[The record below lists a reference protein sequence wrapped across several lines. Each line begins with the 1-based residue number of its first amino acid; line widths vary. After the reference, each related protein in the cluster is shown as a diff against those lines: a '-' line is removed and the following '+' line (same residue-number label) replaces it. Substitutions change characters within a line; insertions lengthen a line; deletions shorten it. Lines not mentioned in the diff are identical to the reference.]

1 MDPTGESFAA
11 FCSFPLIFCH
21 DPSYSPSSEWFNK
34 TKHIRGTG
42 NFTESEARYLN
53 ALTCKYLAHYAG
65 KGEVKSGKVL
75 MAFTTEKVWSG
86 DKGMIGQQKSIEDSL
101 FTSLSALRT
110 HTEAKLPPGKL
121 KILAESMASATDK
134 WVRDAHH
141 FFSDDLKNL
150 SEVGLSKVQVLVL
163 ISEYLIIISDVIWTH
178 MQKVM
183 QFTINTNMAD
193 FTTRVIW
200 VNLLVHQEM
209 AKFTEGSNMKYNPQ
223 LGMAYQR
230 FLTKEFGQIE
240 VSKILGAVDKV
251 ESSVKAAVD
260 TSLTAKKAA
269 ADAKGEA
276 HKVSMALD
284 GIKTRL
290 GVVEKRK

>member
-1 MDPTGESFAA
+1 M
-11 FCSFPLIFCH
+11 
-21 DPSYSPSSEWFNK
+21 
-34 TKHIRGTG
+34 
-42 NFTESEARYLN
+42 
-53 ALTCKYLAHYAG
+53 
-65 KGEVKSGKVL
+65 
-75 MAFTTEKVWSG
+75 
-86 DKGMIGQQKSIEDSL
+86 GQG
-101 FTSLSALRT
+101 R
-110 HTEAKLPPGKL
+110 
-121 KILAESMASATDK
+121 AS
-134 WVRDAHH
+134 

-183 QFTINTNMAD
+183 QFTVNSNMAD

-240 VSKILGAVDKV
+240 VSKILGAVQKV
-251 ESSVKAAVD
+251 EDSVKAATDVC
-260 TSLTAKKAA
+260 LAAKKSA
-269 ADAKGEA
+269 ADANGEA
-276 HKVSMALD
+276 TRVSKALE
-284 GIKTRL
+284 GVKTRL
-290 GVVEKRK
+290 GVVEKRT

>member
-1 MDPTGESFAA
+1 
-11 FCSFPLIFCH
+11 
-21 DPSYSPSSEWFNK
+21 
-34 TKHIRGTG
+34 
-42 NFTESEARYLN
+42 
-53 ALTCKYLAHYAG
+53 
-65 KGEVKSGKVL
+65 
-75 MAFTTEKVWSG
+75 
-86 DKGMIGQQKSIEDSL
+86 
-101 FTSLSALRT
+101 
-110 HTEAKLPPGKL
+110 
-121 KILAESMASATDK
+121 
-134 WVRDAHH
+134 
-141 FFSDDLKNL
+141 
-150 SEVGLSKVQVLVL
+150 
-163 ISEYLIIISDVIWTH
+163 

-183 QFTINTNMAD
+183 QFTINANMAD

-240 VSKILGAVDKV
+240 VSKILGAVEKV
-251 ESSVKAAVD
+251 EGSVKTATD
-260 TSLTAKKAA
+260 MGLTAKKDA

-276 HKVSMALD
+276 TRVSKALD